1 MSRKGNCW
9 DNAVAESFF
18 KTLKSEQIYGNK
30 LISSKQMK
38 TDLFEYIEIWYNKE
52 RRHSTL
58 GNLTIEQFNN
68 RKKYLKKKCLTH
80 TADFICKSK

>member
-30 LISSKQMK
+30 LITKGQMK
-38 TDLFEYIEIWYNKE
+38 AELFEYIEIWYNRE

-68 RKKYLKKKCLTH
+68 KEQKIKK
-80 TADFICKSK
+80 AA